1 MHATFLVGE
10 ISDSSRAELYTG
22 IILQLTKNRQS
33 VFFLSSIERN
43 AFATDFNEFLVD
55 NQSRINKPILRGKK
69 PMIT

>member
-10 ISDSSRAELYTG
+10 ISDSSRAEFYKG
-22 IILQLTKNRQS
+22 IILQLTKNRQG
-33 VFFLSSIERN
+33 VFFLSSIEGN

-55 NQSRINKPILRGKK
+55 NQSRINNPILRGKK